1 MNPAS
6 WSVDKIYVYL
16 DVHNESRLIL
26 AGMKT
31 VKRRFKQRLKIKTG
45 GVREISLAFFEWLTV
60 VIVAKQRWRR
70 EYKKQQTQQKRMA
83 SELSSA
89 GQTIKPNFLS
99 TPVQHTLDLWKR
111 SNAKILHILNK
122 ENCEL
127 GEKNGLKSVRK
138 STGQEMLTP
147 RGSNLWPCRYEL

>member
-16 DVHNESRLIL
+16 DVHNEYRLIL

-99 TPVQHTLDLWKR
+99 IPVQHTSDLWKR
-111 SNAKILHILNK
+111 SNVKILHILNK

-127 GEKNGLKSVRK
+127 DEKNGLKSVRK

-147 RGSNLWPCRYEL
+147 RGSNLWPSRYEL